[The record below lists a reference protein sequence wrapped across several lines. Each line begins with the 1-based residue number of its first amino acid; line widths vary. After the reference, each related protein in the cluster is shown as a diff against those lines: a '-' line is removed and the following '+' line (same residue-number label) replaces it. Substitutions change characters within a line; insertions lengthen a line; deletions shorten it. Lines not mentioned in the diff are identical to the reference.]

1 MKLKEKNIQIAMVII
16 TVMMT
21 ILRFI
26 LNEKGRVNPDS
37 IRFMRFAHGLPAIDN
52 TTTPIGYP
60 VGIRLFTFF
69 GFDEF
74 WGSKVLGIA
83 AYLFIVYFCWKKKF
97 YKREAIAV
105 CGLFSFVSLFAYTMS
120 EALIIPF
127 VFLFLYTASQI
138 ITGKLEKGK
147 AIFYLSISL
156 IALYNIRYSALFFIG
171 GTGLY
176 GLLFL
181 RKKYSWVF
189 IASGIIGILFV
200 GAYKL
205 LFIDYFN
212 ENYINQAL
220 VMGIHPT
227 SKLLKELV
235 QGLATSF
242 NPFIHIADPGG
253 SFINYG
259 IYGIGALNIF
269 LMIYL
274 LVKNKLSET
283 EYFFTVIS
291 ISGIVCSYFVQYF
304 YSVIPIDYRII
315 GPFIIPVWLI
325 YFNRL
330 FRIFNTKTY
339 AITGLSLLSGLA
351 FTWLSRGNY
360 LENRKA
366 ASDFLKSEK
375 LDKVPI
381 QFFLL
386 NEESLERIQVAE
398 LLSTV
403 NSNLTL
409 TFKPEDTLRRT
420 TLTRYKVLQ
429 KIKINKN
436 KYQ

>member
-26 LNEKGRVNPDS
+26 FNEKGRINPDS
-37 IRFMRFAHGLPAIDN
+37 IRFMRFAHVLPVIDN
-52 TTTPIGYP
+52 TTTPVGYP
-60 VGIRLFTFF
+60 AGIKLFTLF

-74 WGSKVLGIA
+74 WGSKALGIT
-83 AYLFIVYFCWKKKF
+83 AYLFIIFFCWKKDF

-105 CGLFSFVSLFAYTMS
+105 LGLFSFVSLFAYTMS

-147 AIFYLSISL
+147 AVFYLSLSL

-176 GLLFL
+176 GLLFF
-181 RKKYSWVF
+181 RKKYSPVF
-189 IASGIIGILFV
+189 IISGIIGLAFV
-200 GAYKL
+200 VAYKF

-220 VMGIHPT
+220 SIGLHPT
-227 SKLLKELV
+227 SKLLTELI

-242 NPFIHIADPGG
+242 NPFIHIANPGG
-253 SFINYG
+253 GFINYI
-259 IYGIGALNIF
+259 IYGIGGLNIL

-283 EYFFTVIS
+283 EYFFIVIS
-291 ISGIVCSYFVQYF
+291 ISGIVCSYFIQYF
-304 YSVIPIDYRII
+304 YSVISIDYRII
-315 GPFIIPVWLI
+315 SPFIIPVWLI
-325 YFNRL
+325 YFNKLFRL
-330 FRIFNTKTY
+330 FNFKTY
-339 AITGLSLLSGLA
+339 LITVLSILSGLA
-351 FTWLSRGNY
+351 FTWLSKGNY
-360 LENRKA
+360 LENRKKV
-366 ASDFLKSEK
+366 SHFLQSEN

-381 QFFLL
+381 QFFVLK
-386 NEESLERIQVAE
+386 EENLDKIQIAE

-403 NSNLTL
+403 NSNITI

-420 TLTRYKVLQ
+420 TLTTYKVLQ
-429 KIKINKN
+429 KIKIDKN

>member
-1 MKLKEKNIQIAMVII
+1 
-16 TVMMT
+16 
-21 ILRFI
+21 
-26 LNEKGRVNPDS
+26 
-37 IRFMRFAHGLPAIDN
+37 
-52 TTTPIGYP
+52 
-60 VGIRLFTFF
+60 
-69 GFDEF
+69 
-74 WGSKVLGIA
+74 
-83 AYLFIVYFCWKKKF
+83 
-97 YKREAIAV
+97 
-105 CGLFSFVSLFAYTMS
+105 
-120 EALIIPF
+120 
-127 VFLFLYTASQI
+127 
-138 ITGKLEKGK
+138 
-147 AIFYLSISL
+147 
-156 IALYNIRYSALFFIG
+156 
-171 GTGLY
+171 
-176 GLLFL
+176 
-181 RKKYSWVF
+181 
-189 IASGIIGILFV
+189 
-200 GAYKL
+200 
-205 LFIDYFN
+205 
-212 ENYINQAL
+212 
-220 VMGIHPT
+220 MGIHPT
-227 SKLLKELV
+227 SKLLKELI
-235 QGLATSF
+235 QGLTTSF
-242 NPFIHIADPGG
+242 NPFIHIADPRG

-283 EYFFTVIS
+283 EYFFSIIS

-304 YSVIPIDYRII
+304 YSVIPLDYRII

-339 AITGLSLLSGLA
+339 VITGLSLLSGLA
-351 FTWLSRGNY
+351 FTWLSKGNY

-381 QFFLL
+381 QFFVL

-403 NSNLTL
+403 NPDITL

-429 KIKINKN
+429 KIKINRN

>member
-1 MKLKEKNIQIAMVII
+1 MKLKERNIQIAMVII

-37 IRFMRFAHGLPAIDN
+37 SRFMRFAHVLPTIDN
-52 TTTPIGYP
+52 TTTPVGYP
-60 VGIRLFTFF
+60 IGIRLFTFL

-83 AYLFIVYFCWKKKF
+83 AYLFIIYFCWKKNF

-138 ITGKLEKGK
+138 IAGKLEKGK

-220 VMGIHPT
+220 AIGIHPT

-242 NPFIHIADPGG
+242 NPFIHIADPGE

-283 EYFFTVIS
+283 EYFFTIIS

-375 LDKVPI
+375 LDKISI
-381 QFFLL
+381 QFFILK
-386 NEESLERIQVAE
+386 EEELERIQVAE

-403 NSNLTL
+403 NPDVTL
-409 TFKPEDTLRRT
+409 TFKPEDTVRRT

>member
-1 MKLKEKNIQIAMVII
+1 
-16 TVMMT
+16 
-21 ILRFI
+21 
-26 LNEKGRVNPDS
+26 
-37 IRFMRFAHGLPAIDN
+37 
-52 TTTPIGYP
+52 
-60 VGIRLFTFF
+60 
-69 GFDEF
+69 
-74 WGSKVLGIA
+74 
-83 AYLFIVYFCWKKKF
+83 
-97 YKREAIAV
+97 
-105 CGLFSFVSLFAYTMS
+105 MS

-147 AIFYLSISL
+147 AIFYLSFSL

-176 GLLFL
+176 GLIFL
-181 RKKYSWVF
+181 RKKYSLVF
-189 IASGIIGILFV
+189 IISSIIGILFV

-212 ENYINQAL
+212 ENYIKQVL
-220 VMGIHPT
+220 IMGIHPT
-227 SKLLKELV
+227 SKLLKELI
-235 QGLATSF
+235 QGLTTSF
-242 NPFIHIADPGG
+242 NPFIHIADPRG

-283 EYFFTVIS
+283 EYFFSIIS

-339 AITGLSLLSGLA
+339 VITGLSLLSGLA
-351 FTWLSRGNY
+351 FTWLSKGNY

-381 QFFLL
+381 QFFIL

-403 NSNLTL
+403 NPDITL

-429 KIKINKN
+429 KIKINRN